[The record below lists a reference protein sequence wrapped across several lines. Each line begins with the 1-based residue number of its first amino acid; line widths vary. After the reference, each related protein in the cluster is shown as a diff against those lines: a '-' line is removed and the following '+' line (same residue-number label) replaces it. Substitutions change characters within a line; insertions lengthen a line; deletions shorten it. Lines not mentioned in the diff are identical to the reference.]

1 MALTREQAREL
12 RSLMHSWTRA
22 SNDVAEHL
30 RGVSVSSAGLDM
42 KALRAAVDRR
52 SEMEELL
59 MSFWSRTTAA

>member
-12 RSLMHSWTRA
+12 RSLMHGWTRA
-22 SNDVAEHL
+22 SNDVAEQL
-30 RGVSVSSAGLDM
+30 RGVSVSSDGLDM

-59 MSFWSRTTAA
+59 MSFWSRSTAA

>member
-1 MALTREQAREL
+1 MALTRQQARER
-12 RSLMHSWTRA
+12 RSLMQSWTRA

-30 RGVSVSSAGLDM
+30 RGVSVNSDGLDM

>member
-12 RSLMHSWTRA
+12 RSLMHGWTRA

-30 RGVSVSSAGLDM
+30 RGVSVSSDGLDM

>member
-22 SNDVAEHL
+22 SNEVAELL
-30 RGVSVSSAGLDM
+30 RGVAVSSDGLDM

-52 SEMEELL
+52 AELEELL
-59 MSFWSRTTAA
+59 MSFWSRATAA

>member
-12 RSLMHSWTRA
+12 RSLMHGWTRA

-30 RGVSVSSAGLDM
+30 RGVSVSSDGLDM

-59 MSFWSRTTAA
+59 MSFWSRTTVA

>member
-1 MALTREQAREL
+1 MALTRQQAREL
-12 RSLMHSWTRA
+12 RSLMQSWTRA

-30 RGVSVSSAGLDM
+30 RGVSVSSDGLDM
-42 KALRAAVDRR
+42 KALRAADDRR

>member
-1 MALTREQAREL
+1 MALTRPQAREL
-12 RSLMHSWTRA
+12 RSLMHGWTRA

-30 RGVSVSSAGLDM
+30 RGVSVSSDGLDM

>member
-12 RSLMHSWTRA
+12 RSLMHGWTRA
-22 SNDVAEHL
+22 SNEVAEHL

-52 SEMEELL
+52 TETEELL
-59 MSFWSRTTAA
+59 MSFWSRITAA